1 MFVATVPATAK
12 EMAGVNMP
20 DTLTVAGKTLK
31 LNGVGLRK
39 KSFFKVYVGA
49 LYLENASKDANAIM
63 TGDVPKAISM
73 QFVRSVDRA
82 KLVETYQEG
91 FQANAAAKAATQ
103 KAAIDK
109 FLALVKDVKDGT
121 KWTFSYVP
129 GTGTVVNQDG
139 KDTGTIEG
147 KDFAEVLF
155 SLWLGPKPPSDDLKN
170 GLLGK

>member
-1 MFVATVPATAK
+1 
-12 EMAGVNMP
+12 
-20 DTLTVAGKTLK
+20 
-31 LNGVGLRK
+31 
-39 KSFFKVYVGA
+39 
-49 LYLENASKDANAIM
+49 
-63 TGDVPKAISM
+63 M